1 MLKVLNPTFHGA
13 LDYALALAFLL
24 LPGFVLEFPHDAMR
38 LSQIF
43 GLIYLG
49 ASLLTRY
56 PLGAVRLI
64 PFPLHGIIETVM
76 AVIWLA
82 VPWIFKFS
90 EHAVARTFYLAAGL
104 GLLAVVFLT
113 DYRATGAGHAA
124 GLARR
129 SSERR
134 DNLIDRRQRALRVEV
149 ERRAGPADRRL
160 YAAG

>member
-1 MLKVLNPTFHGA
+1 MLKVLNPTLHAA
-13 LDYALALAFLL
+13 LDYALAFAFLL
-24 LPGFVLEFPHDAMR
+24 LPGMVLEFPHDAMR
-38 LSQIF
+38 LAQIY

-56 PLGAVRLI
+56 PLGAIKLI

-76 AVIWLA
+76 ALTWLA
-82 VPWIFKFS
+82 APWVFKFS
-90 EHAVARTFYLAAGL
+90 EHVVARSFYLAAGM
-104 GLLAVVFLT
+104 GLLAVVLLT

-134 DNLIDRRQRALRVEV
+134 DNLIDRRQRALRVEID
-149 ERRAGPADRRL
+149 RRAGPADRRL
-160 YAAG
+160 YATG